1 MADGG
6 ETPFVWSVIPIKN
19 KSLIMIIKYAILAF
33 KYSIVKFNYGVLKF
47 KYSIVI
53 FKHAVLTFIYF
64 IMQFWDS
71 NIHYEVLTFIYF
83 IMQFWDSNIHYEVLT
98 FIYFIMQFWIKVQ
111 SRFWNMRI
119 WLPLEL
125 VTELW
130 YSDIQ
135 LRHSKLNSIFGFSF
149 SILKWTYSFGR
160 TLRDPFSKSNR
171 VGLGITH
178 QHNNLFPAKIVI

>member
-1 MADGG
+1 MASRQNNIP
-6 ETPFVWSVIPIKN
+6 TRRQFIWSVIPIKN
-19 KSLIMIIKYAILAF
+19 KSLIMIIKYAVLAF

-53 FKHAVLTFIYF
+53 FKYAVLTFK
-64 IMQFWDS
+64 
-71 NIHYEVLTFIYF
+71 
-83 IMQFWDSNIHYEVLT
+83 
-98 FIYFIMQFWIKVQ
+98 YFIMQFWIKVQ

-178 QHNNLFPAKIVI
+178 QHNNLFPAKIVM